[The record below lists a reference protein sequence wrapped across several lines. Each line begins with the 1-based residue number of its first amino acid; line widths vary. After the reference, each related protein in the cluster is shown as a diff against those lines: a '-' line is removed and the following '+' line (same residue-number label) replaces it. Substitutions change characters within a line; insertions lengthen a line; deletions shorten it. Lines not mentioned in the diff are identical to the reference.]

1 VRSDAAGLQAWQN
14 RTVIDS
20 PADLAPLAASA
31 LHVVAASAV
40 TVDAVLRKRHV
51 SAAFGWVGLAWL
63 APIVGSLLYVCFGIN
78 RIRRNASEL
87 RLQAAWSAAG
97 TLIGGGAPV
106 AAIQRPAFAGLA
118 HVGEQVTGGP
128 LLGGNAIQPLVDG
141 DEAFPAMLAAIDAAE
156 RTITL
161 LSYIFDND
169 AVGER
174 FLLALKGA
182 ADRGV
187 QVRVLI
193 DDVGTRYTRPSMA
206 KRLREAGIPVAT
218 FLPTRLSPR
227 FRYANLRN
235 HRKILVVD
243 GRHGYTGGM
252 NIRTGHW
259 VGRNPPHP
267 IRCLHFKVAGPVVAD
282 LQRTFAVDWAF
293 TTGEHLRGDAWF
305 PPLQPAGGVAARGVP
320 DGPDADFDHIL
331 NVLLAAIAVATERI
345 RIVTPYF
352 LPDDAVLRSLQ
363 VAAMRGVAV
372 DVVVPARSNVP
383 VMDWAMRPQFHWL
396 LKSGCRLYLG
406 GPVFDHT
413 KLLTV
418 DGYWSMIGSTNWD
431 ARSLRLNF
439 EYNVEC
445 YDAALASRLD
455 ALIDAKIAASRPL
468 EIAEL
473 DAQSWAVRLRNGLAR
488 MLQPYL

>member
-1 VRSDAAGLQAWQN
+1 
-14 RTVIDS
+14 VIDS
-20 PADLAPLAASA
+20 PSDLAPLTASA

-40 TVDAVLRKRHV
+40 TIDAVLRKRHV
-51 SAAFGWVGLAWL
+51 SAVFGWVGLAWL
-63 APIVGSLLYVCFGIN
+63 APVVGSLLYVCFGIN

-87 RLQAAWSAAG
+87 RLQAAWDAAG
-97 TLIGGGAPV
+97 TLIGDGAPV
-106 AAIQRPAFAGLA
+106 ATIQRPSFAGLA
-118 HVGEQVTGGP
+118 QVGETVTGGP
-128 LLGGNAIQPLVDG
+128 LLAGNAIEPLVDG
-141 DEAFPAMLAAIDAAE
+141 DQAFPAMLAAIDSAE
-156 RTITL
+156 RTVTL

-169 AVGER
+169 AVGLR
-174 FLLALKGA
+174 FLAALRDALA
-182 ADRGV
+182 RGV

-206 KRLREAGIPVAT
+206 KLLREAGIPVAT

-252 NIRTGHW
+252 NLRAGHW
-259 VGRNPPHP
+259 LGQQPASPMH
-267 IRCLHFKVAGPVVAD
+267 CLHFRVAGPVVAD

-293 TTGEHLRGDAWF
+293 TTGEHLRGDDWF
-305 PPLQPAGGVAARGVP
+305 PPLQPAGAVAARGVP
-320 DGPDADFDHIL
+320 DGPDADLDHIL
-331 NVLLAAIAVATERI
+331 NMLLAAIAVANERI

-372 DVVVPARSNVP
+372 DVVVPAKSNVFA
-383 VMDWAMRPQFHWL
+383 MDWAMTPQFVWL
-396 LKSGCRLYLG
+396 LKSGCRLHLG

-418 DGYWSMIGSTNWD
+418 DGYWSLIGSTNWD

-439 EYNVEC
+439 EYNLEC
-445 YDAALASRLD
+445 YDAALANRLD
-455 ALIDAKIAASRPL
+455 ALIDAKIAASRRL
-468 EIAEL
+468 EPADL
-473 DAQSWAVRLRNGLAR
+473 DGLTMPVRLRNGLAR
-488 MLQPYL
+488 MMQPYL

>member
-1 VRSDAAGLQAWQN
+1 MIDLAA
-14 RTVIDS
+14 
-20 PADLAPLAASA
+20 PADLLPLAVST
-31 LHVVAASAV
+31 LHLVAAGAV

-63 APIVGSLLYVCFGIN
+63 APVVGPLLYVCFGIN
-78 RIRRNASEL
+78 RIRRNASQL
-87 RLQAAWSAAG
+87 RLQATWESAG
-97 TLIGGGAPV
+97 TLIGHGAPV
-106 AAIQRPAFAGLA
+106 ATIQRASFAGLA
-118 HVGEQVTGGP
+118 LVGERMTGSP
-128 LLGGNAIQPLVDG
+128 LLAGNTVEPLVDG

-161 LSYIFDND
+161 LSYIFDSD
-169 AVGER
+169 SVGLR
-174 FLLALKGA
+174 FLSSLHA
-182 ADRGV
+182 AHERGV
-187 QVRVLI
+187 KVRVLI
-193 DDVGTRYTRPSMA
+193 DDVGARYARPSMA
-206 KRLREAGIPVAT
+206 RLLREAGVPVAT
-218 FLPTRLSPR
+218 FLPTRLSAR

-243 GRHGYTGGM
+243 GRHGFTGGM
-252 NIRTGHW
+252 NLRAGHW
-259 VGRNPPHP
+259 VARQPPSP
-267 IRCLHFKVAGPVVAD
+267 ILCLHFRVAGPLVAD

-293 TTGEHLRGDAWF
+293 TTGEHLRGDDWF
-305 PPLQPAGGVAARGVP
+305 PSLQPVGSVASRGVA
-320 DGPDADFDHIL
+320 DGPDADLDNIL
-331 NVLLAAIAVATERI
+331 NLLLAAIAVATQRI

-363 VAAMRGVAV
+363 VAALRGVAV
-372 DVVVPARSNVP
+372 DIVVPAKSNVP
-383 VMDWAMRPQFHWL
+383 VMDWAMAPQFGWL
-396 LKSGCRLYLG
+396 LKSGCRLHLT

-445 YDAALASRLD
+445 YDAALAARLD
-455 ALIDAKIAASRPL
+455 GLIDAKIAHSRPL
-468 EIAEL
+468 ELQDLERL
-473 DAQSWAVRLRNGLAR
+473 PLHVRLRNGLAR

>member
-1 VRSDAAGLQAWQN
+1 VLASPSDL
-14 RTVIDS
+14 
-20 PADLAPLAASA
+20 LPLAASA

-51 SAAFGWVGLAWL
+51 AAAFGWVGLAWL
-63 APIVGSLLYVCFGIN
+63 APIVGAFLYVCFGIN

-87 RLQAAWSAAG
+87 RLRQAWEAAG
-97 TLIGGGAPV
+97 TLIGRGAPV
-106 AAIQRPAFAGLA
+106 ATIQRASFAGLA

-128 LLGGNAIQPLVDG
+128 LLAGNDVEPLVDG
-141 DEAFPAMLAAIDAAE
+141 DEAVPAMLAAIDAAE
-156 RTITL
+156 RTVTL

-169 AVGER
+169 VAGQR
-174 FLLALKGA
+174 FLAALRDA
-182 ADRGV
+182 VRRGV
-187 QVRVLI
+187 QVRALI
-193 DDVGTRYTRPSMA
+193 DDVGTRYSRRSMA
-206 KRLREAGIPVAT
+206 KLLREAGVPVAT

-243 GRHGYTGGM
+243 GRLGFTGGM
-252 NIRTGHW
+252 NLRAGHW
-259 VGRNPPHP
+259 LAHAPRSP
-267 IRCLHFKVAGPVVAD
+267 IRCLHFRVAGPLVAD

-305 PPLQPAGGVAARGVP
+305 PTLAPVGSVAARGVP
-320 DGPDADFDHIL
+320 DGPDADIGHVVNL
-331 NVLLAAIAVATERI
+331 LLAAIAVATERI

-363 VAAMRGVAV
+363 VAALRGVAV
-372 DVVVPARSNVP
+372 DLVVPAASNVP
-383 VMDWAMRPQFHWL
+383 LMDWAMTPQFHWL
-396 LKSGCRLYLG
+396 LKSGCRLHLS

-445 YDAALASRLD
+445 YDAALAGRLD
-455 ALIDAKIAASRPL
+455 ALIDAKIAGSRRL
-468 EIAEL
+468 ESADLERL
-473 DAQSWAVRLRNGLAR
+473 SFPVRLRNGLAR

>member
-1 VRSDAAGLQAWQN
+1 
-14 RTVIDS
+14 VIDS
-20 PADLAPLAASA
+20 AADLLPLTVSA

-51 SAAFGWVGLAWL
+51 SAAFGWVGLAWF
-63 APIVGSLLYVCFGIN
+63 APIVGALLYVCFGIN

-87 RLQAAWSAAG
+87 RLQQAWEAAG
-97 TLIGGGAPV
+97 TLIGHGAPV
-106 AAIQRPAFAGLA
+106 ATIQRASFAGLA

-128 LLGGNAIQPLVDG
+128 LLAGNSVEPLVDG

-156 RTITL
+156 RSVTL
-161 LSYIFDND
+161 LTYIFDND
-169 AVGER
+169 LAGMR
-174 FLLALKGA
+174 FLAALRGA
-182 ADRGV
+182 VERGV

-206 KRLREAGIPVAT
+206 RLMRDAGVPVAT

-243 GRHGYTGGM
+243 GRHGFTGGM
-252 NIRTGHW
+252 NVRMGHW
-259 VGRNPPHP
+259 LEKSPVSP
-267 IRCLHFKVAGPVVAD
+267 IRCLHFRVTGPLVAD

-305 PPLQPAGGVAARGVP
+305 PALTPVGSVAARGVA
-320 DGPDADFDHIL
+320 DGPDADLDHIL
-331 NVLLAAIAVATERI
+331 NLLLAAIAVATERI

-363 VAAMRGVAV
+363 VAALRGVAV
-372 DVVVPARSNVP
+372 DIVVPARSNVP
-383 VMDWAMRPQFHWL
+383 FMDWAMTPQFHWL
-396 LKSGCRLYLG
+396 LKSGCRLHRTG
-406 GPVFDHT
+406 RVFDHT

-418 DGYWSMIGSTNWD
+418 DGYWSLIGSTNWD

-445 YDAALASRLD
+445 YDAALANRLD
-455 ALIDAKIAASRPL
+455 ALIDAKVADSRPL
-468 EIAEL
+468 ELADLERL
-473 DAQSWAVRLRNGLAR
+473 SLPLRLRNGLAR

>member
-1 VRSDAAGLQAWQN
+1 
-14 RTVIDS
+14 VIDS
-20 PADLAPLAASA
+20 AADLLPLTVSA
-31 LHVVAASAV
+31 LHVLAASAV

-63 APIVGSLLYVCFGIN
+63 APIVGALLYVCFGIN

-87 RLQAAWSAAG
+87 RLQQAWEAAG
-97 TLIGGGAPV
+97 TLIGHGAPV
-106 AAIQRPAFAGLA
+106 ATIHRASFAGLA

-128 LLGGNAIQPLVDG
+128 LLAGNSVEPLVDG

-156 RTITL
+156 RSVTL
-161 LSYIFDND
+161 LTYIFDND
-169 AVGER
+169 LAGMR
-174 FLLALKGA
+174 FLAALRGA
-182 ADRGV
+182 VARGV

-193 DDVGTRYTRPSMA
+193 DDVGARYTRPSMA
-206 KRLREAGIPVAT
+206 RLMREAGVPVAT

-243 GRHGYTGGM
+243 GRHGFTGGM
-252 NIRTGHW
+252 NVRMGHW
-259 VGRNPPHP
+259 LEKSPSNP
-267 IRCLHFKVAGPVVAD
+267 IRCLHFRVAGPLVAD

-305 PPLQPAGGVAARGVP
+305 PGLTPVGSVAARGVA
-320 DGPDADFDHIL
+320 DGPDADLDHIL
-331 NVLLAAIAVATERI
+331 NLLLAAIAVATERI

-363 VAAMRGVAV
+363 VAALRGVAV
-372 DVVVPARSNVP
+372 DIVVPARSNVP
-383 VMDWAMRPQFHWL
+383 FMDWAMTPQFHWL
-396 LKSGCRLYLG
+396 LKSGCRLHLT

-418 DGYWSMIGSTNWD
+418 DGYWSLIGSTNWD

-445 YDAALASRLD
+445 YDAALANRLD
-455 ALIDAKIAASRPL
+455 ALIDAKVADSRLL
-468 EIAEL
+468 ELAEL
-473 DAQSWAVRLRNGLAR
+473 ERLSLPIRLRNGLAR

>member
-1 VRSDAAGLQAWQN
+1 
-14 RTVIDS
+14 
-20 PADLAPLAASA
+20 
-31 LHVVAASAV
+31 
-40 TVDAVLRKRHV
+40 
-51 SAAFGWVGLAWL
+51 
-63 APIVGSLLYVCFGIN
+63 
-78 RIRRNASEL
+78 
-87 RLQAAWSAAG
+87 
-97 TLIGGGAPV
+97 
-106 AAIQRPAFAGLA
+106 
-118 HVGEQVTGGP
+118 
-128 LLGGNAIQPLVDG
+128 
-141 DEAFPAMLAAIDAAE
+141 
-156 RTITL
+156 
-161 LSYIFDND
+161 
-169 AVGER
+169 
-174 FLLALKGA
+174 
-182 ADRGV
+182 
-187 QVRVLI
+187 
-193 DDVGTRYTRPSMA
+193 
-206 KRLREAGIPVAT
+206 
-218 FLPTRLSPR
+218 
-227 FRYANLRN
+227 
-235 HRKILVVD
+235 
-243 GRHGYTGGM
+243 
-252 NIRTGHW
+252 
-259 VGRNPPHP
+259 
-267 IRCLHFKVAGPVVAD
+267 VAGPVVAD

-305 PPLQPAGGVAARGVP
+305 PPLPPAGGVAARGVP

-396 LKSGCRLYLG
+396 LKSGCRLHLG

-468 EIAEL
+468 ELAEL
-473 DAQSWAVRLRNGLAR
+473 DGQSWAVRLRNGLAR